1 MLLRIGIEIV
11 SLATKILMH
20 VWYTKRYKVTNYA

>member
-1 MLLRIGIEIV
+1 MLLIIGIEIV
-11 SLATKILMH
+11 SLATNMLMH